1 MPSYFDFDH
10 DKLAEY
16 LEAQVA
22 GFKGPL
28 SAEKFAGGQSNPTFK
43 ITAASGTYVLRRKP
57 PGDLLKSA
65 HAVDREYRVLSALAN
80 SAVPVVEVYHLC
92 EDDSV
97 IGSMFYIMEFKQG
110 TVFWVPALP
119 DMTNAQRG
127 IIFDQMNQVMVALHS
142 VDIDDV
148 GLSDFGRPG
157 NYFARQISR
166 WTKQYQASEIET
178 IDDMDKLIQW
188 LPQNTPADDGKLVL
202 AHGDFRL
209 DNIMFDA
216 VESQAIAVLDWELST
231 LGHPYADLAYQCMQL
246 RLDNRSVLAGLGG
259 IDRQALGI
267 PSEEEY
273 VALYCQRMGIEAIEN
288 WDFYVIFSMF
298 RFAAILE
305 GVGQRALG
313 GNASSDK
320 ASQMRAL
327 VKPLAAMAVAMI
339 STSSMANAE

>member
-1 MPSYFDFDH
+1 MMSNFDFDSA
-10 DKLAEY
+10 KLAAY
-16 LEAQVA
+16 LEAQVP

-43 ITAASGTYVLRRKP
+43 ITAASGEYVLRRKP
-57 PGDLLKSA
+57 PGELLKSA
-65 HAVDREYRVLSALAN
+65 HAVDREFRVLSALADTD
-80 SAVPVVEVYHLC
+80 VPVAAVYHLC
-92 EDDSV
+92 EDDAV
-97 IGSMFYIMEFKQG
+97 IGSMFYLMEFKQG
-110 TVFWVPALP
+110 RVLWDPALP
-119 DMTNAQRG
+119 GMSNEQRG
-127 IIFDQMNQVMVALHS
+127 AIFDEMNRVLVALHS
-142 VDIDDV
+142 VDIEAA
-148 GLSDFGRPG
+148 GLQDYGRPG

-166 WTKQYQASEIET
+166 WTRQYQASEIEP
-178 IDDMDKLIQW
+178 IADMDRLIEW
-188 LPQNTPADDGKLVL
+188 LPENTPEDDGMLVL

-216 VESQAIAVLDWELST
+216 SEPRAIALLDWELST

-267 PSEEEY
+267 PSEQEY
-273 VALYCQRMGIEAIEN
+273 VARYCERMGLGLIPDWN
-288 WDFYVIFSMF
+288 FYMAFSMF

-320 ASQMRAL
+320 ASQMREL
-327 VKPLAAMAVAMI
+327 VKPLARMAVEVI
-339 STSSMANAE
+339 DN

>member
-1 MPSYFDFDH
+1 MMSNFDFDTA
-10 DKLAEY
+10 KLADY
-16 LEAQVA
+16 LEAQVP

-43 ITAASGTYVLRRKP
+43 ITAASGEYVLRRKP
-57 PGDLLKSA
+57 PGELLKSA
-65 HAVDREYRVLSALAN
+65 HAVDREFRVLSALADTD
-80 SAVPVVEVYHLC
+80 VPVAAVYHLC
-92 EDDSV
+92 EDDAV
-97 IGSMFYIMEFKQG
+97 IGSMFYLMEFKQG
-110 TVFWVPALP
+110 RVLWNPALP
-119 DMTNAQRG
+119 GMSNEQRG
-127 IIFDQMNQVMVALHS
+127 AIFDEMNRVLVALHS
-142 VDIDDV
+142 VDIEAA
-148 GLSDFGRPG
+148 GLQDYGRPG

-178 IDDMDKLIQW
+178 IADMDRLIEW
-188 LPQNTPADDGKLVL
+188 LPKNTPEDNGMLVL

-209 DNIMFDA
+209 DNMMFD
-216 VESQAIAVLDWELST
+216 VSEPRAIALLDWELST

-267 PSEEEY
+267 PSEQEY
-273 VALYCQRMGIEAIEN
+273 VARYCERMGLGLIPDWN
-288 WDFYVIFSMF
+288 FYMAFSMF

-320 ASQMRAL
+320 ASQMREL
-327 VKPLAAMAVAMI
+327 VKPLARMAVEVI
-339 STSSMANAE
+339 DN

>member
-1 MPSYFDFDH
+1 MTSNFDFDAV
-10 DKLAEY
+10 KLAAY
-16 LEAQVA
+16 LEAQVP

-43 ITAASGTYVLRRKP
+43 ITAASGEYVLRRKP
-57 PGDLLKSA
+57 PGELLKSA
-65 HAVDREYRVLSALAN
+65 HAVDREFRVLSALADTD
-80 SAVPVVEVYHLC
+80 VPVAAVYHLC
-92 EDDSV
+92 EDDAV
-97 IGSMFYIMEFKQG
+97 IGSMFYLMEFKQG
-110 TVFWVPALP
+110 RVLWDPALP
-119 DMTNAQRG
+119 DMSNQQRAA
-127 IIFDQMNQVMVALHS
+127 IFDEMNRVLVALHS
-142 VDIDDV
+142 VDIEAV
-148 GLSDFGRPG
+148 GLQDYGRPG

-166 WTKQYQASEIET
+166 WTRQYQASEIET
-178 IDDMDKLIQW
+178 IADMDRLIKW
-188 LPQNTPADDGKLVL
+188 LPENTPEDDGMLVL

-216 VESQAIAVLDWELST
+216 SEPRAIALLDWELST

-246 RLDNRSVLAGLGG
+246 RLDNSSVLAGLGG

-273 VALYCQRMGIEAIEN
+273 VARYCERMGLGLIPDWN
-288 WDFYVIFSMF
+288 FYMAFSMF

-320 ASQMRAL
+320 ASQMREL
-327 VKPLAAMAVAMI
+327 VRPLARMAVAVI
-339 STSSMANAE
+339 DN